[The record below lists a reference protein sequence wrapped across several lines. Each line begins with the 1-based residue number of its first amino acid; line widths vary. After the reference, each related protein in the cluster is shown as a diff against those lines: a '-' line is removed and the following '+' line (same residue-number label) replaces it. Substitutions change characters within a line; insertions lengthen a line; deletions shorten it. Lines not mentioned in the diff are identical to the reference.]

1 MKKYCIVFILS
12 TVIVFPTTVF
22 SQYLPVGLMPMEY
35 NSSFAGSAGNSRIYS
50 NTYYR
55 PLSEEYSK
63 GSQFGFYASYDK
75 FLPKLRSGIGF
86 KTSGITSSYSG
97 SYYYSDAKSKL
108 RVFNFSA
115 IIAPKISIKGK
126 YTISPSLELGYNNN
140 LFQFNYFQ
148 FIYDDQIGER
158 IQGEHIQNRF
168 SSRASILFNASNYY
182 LGYMVRIYQSKRSY
196 YSDSDDFDFYSAF
209 QFGYS
214 FQKSIV
220 SKFSFTPQLVFPLV
234 ANSNSIEW
242 YWPAYNLSFR
252 YEHLIIGAIN
262 QFNIAY
268 PIGFQLGWQKNGW
281 RILLSNQFKDP
292 YTNETNKVDYT
303 ANFSLR
309 YIFNQDKKSIHILNA
324 Y

>member
-1 MKKYCIVFILS
+1 MKKFSIVLITSFVLA
-12 TVIVFPTTVF
+12 FPSIVF
-22 SQYLPVGLMPMEY
+22 SQSYLPVGIMPMEY
-35 NSSFAGSAGNSRIYS
+35 NSSFAGSAGNARISS

-55 PLSEEYSK
+55 PLNDEYSQ

-97 SYYYSDAKSKL
+97 SYFDSDSKSKG
-108 RVFNFSA
+108 RVFNFSV
-115 IIAPKISIKGK
+115 ILAPKISVKGK

-140 LFQFNYFQ
+140 YRHSTWQDKGIFRNWKDTRSGFT
-148 FIYDDQIGER
+148 
-158 IQGEHIQNRF
+158 
-168 SSRASILFNASNYY
+168 SMASILFNASNYY
-182 LGYMVRIYQSKRSY
+182 FGYMARIYQDKRSY
-196 YSDSDDFDFYSAF
+196 YSDSDEFDFYSAF

-214 FQKSIV
+214 FQKSID

-234 ANSNSIEW
+234 ANSRSFEW

-252 YEHLIIGAIN
+252 YNHFIISAIN
-262 QFNIAY
+262 QFNTSY

-281 RILLSNQFKDP
+281 RILVSNEFKDVSR
-292 YTNETNKVDYT
+292 EDQYT
-303 ANFSLR
+303 ANLSLR
-309 YIFNQDKKSIHILNA
+309 YVFNQDKKSIHILNT